1 MIFDWRDGRM
11 ILPPHVAEEGER
23 VVITAPTEE
32 EARKAAKAKIERMR
46 RRGQQVKLAPA
57 GMSRHKSDEP
67 VTAKMSLSFSSTLR
81 ARVAAKIALGAFS
94 LVLPED
100 WLDTDAAK
108 LLQSWLWDEKPKT
121 PEGEVIFAAP
131 KRVPPPI
138 DSFGRPPL
146 HTLFFLPAGK
156 SAMFGIVLFGEELMM
171 TATGPLDS
179 PAPEVAWQIDPI
191 LRTYEETS
199 FWDLAIKAR
208 DTYPTAYEN
217 FARTSR

>member
-1 MIFDWRDGRM
+1 MT
-11 ILPPHVAEEGER
+11 LPPHVVEDGER
-23 VVITAPTEE
+23 VVITARTEE
-32 EARKAAKAKIERMR
+32 EVRKAAKAKIERMR
-46 RRGQQVKLAPA
+46 RKGQEVELTPA
-57 GMSRHKSDEP
+57 KMRRQESDEP
-67 VTAKMSLSFSSTLR
+67 VTATMSLSLSSTLR

-121 PEGEVIFAAP
+121 SGGEVIFAAP

-138 DSFGRPPL
+138 DSFGRPPV
-146 HTLFFLPAGK
+146 HTLFFLPSGK

-171 TATGPLDS
+171 TATGPLDC
-179 PAPEVAWQIDPI
+179 PVPEVAWQIDPI
-191 LRTYEETS
+191 ARTYEETS

-208 DTYPTAYEN
+208 DTYPTEYEN
-217 FARTSR
+217 FVRASR

>member
-1 MIFDWRDGRM
+1 MT
-11 ILPPHVAEEGER
+11 LPPHVVEDEGR
-23 VVITAPTEE
+23 VIITAENE
-32 EARKAAKAKIERMR
+32 AEARQAATAKAERLR
-46 RRGQQVKLAPA
+46 RQGQAVELTPA
-57 GMSRHKSDEP
+57 KTRREKSDEP
-67 VTAKMSLSFSSTLR
+67 ITAKMSLSFSSTLR
-81 ARVAAKIALGAFS
+81 PRVAAKIALGAFS

-121 PEGEVIFAAP
+121 AGGDVIFAAP

-138 DSFGRPPL
+138 DSFGHPPL
-146 HTLFFLPAGK
+146 HTLFFLPSGN

-171 TATGPLDS
+171 TATGALDC

-191 LRTYEETS
+191 ARTHEKTS

-208 DTYPTAYEN
+208 DTYPAEYED
-217 FARTSR
+217 FVRVG